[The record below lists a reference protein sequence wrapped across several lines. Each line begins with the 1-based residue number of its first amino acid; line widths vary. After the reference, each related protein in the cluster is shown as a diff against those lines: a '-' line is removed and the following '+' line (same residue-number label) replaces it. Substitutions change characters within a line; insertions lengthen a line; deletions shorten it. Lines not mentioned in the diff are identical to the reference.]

1 MGEIENESRTTRVGC
16 LTMLLMAPI
25 PFVLVGLVV
34 AFVWFVV
41 IPKNRDLTDYTGH
54 AEGVVVKAVKTSAS
68 KQLITYTYEVDSRT
82 YEDTL
87 GVTDDTHVGDR
98 LEICYVP
105 HDPAKDHVVDFS
117 DLMCG
122 RDNPR

>member
-1 MGEIENESRTTRVGC
+1 MGETENRQEPGISW
-16 LTMLLMAPI
+16 LTMLLLAPV
-25 PFVLVGLVV
+25 PFVLVGLVA

-41 IPKNRDLTDYTGH
+41 FPKNRDLTDYTGH
-54 AEGVVVKAVKTSAS
+54 ADGVVAKAVKTGAN
-68 KQLITYTYEVDSRT
+68 KQLITYTYEVEGRV

-87 GVTDDTHVGDR
+87 GVYENMFVGDR

-117 DLMCG
+117 DLVCG